1 MGRKY
6 RCHYL
11 PDILLPTPSPY
22 SPFDSKSAKSV
33 CYSAQV
39 KEVKGWKSNFHV
51 YGETMKM
58 RLDAWANSSRED
70 SKRVKTFSL
79 SSQRVFLNS
88 SKTFSKTSS
97 SFSKSPVKYLGY
109 YFKGENG

>member
-1 MGRKY
+1 
-6 RCHYL
+6 
-11 PDILLPTPSPY
+11 
-22 SPFDSKSAKSV
+22 
-33 CYSAQV
+33 V

-70 SKRVKTFSL
+70 SKRVKAFSL

-97 SFSKSPVKYLGY
+97 SFSKSPVKYPSN
-109 YFKGENG
+109 YFQGENG

>member
-1 MGRKY
+1 
-6 RCHYL
+6 
-11 PDILLPTPSPY
+11 
-22 SPFDSKSAKSV
+22 
-33 CYSAQV
+33 V

-70 SKRVKTFSL
+70 SKRVKAFFL

-97 SFSKSPVKYLGY
+97 SFSKSPVKYPGN
-109 YFKGENG
+109 YFQGENG